1 VEHVLVPLFALFAIF
16 IAPLWMILHYSTK
29 RKMAQGLSSEDEK
42 MLSELWQLANRMESR
57 LNTLETI
64 LDSES
69 PGWRDKV

>member
-1 VEHVLVPLFALFAIF
+1 MANTLVLLFALFAIF
-16 IAPLWMILHYSTK
+16 IAPLWMILHYNTK

-64 LDSES
+64 LDSQA
-69 PGWRDKV
+69 PGWRNKV

>member
-1 VEHVLVPLFALFAIF
+1 MTTTLVPILPFLVPIAIVW
-16 IAPLWMILHYSTK
+16 LLLHYKTK
-29 RKMAQGLSSEDEK
+29 HRMAQGLSSEDEK

-64 LDSES
+64 LDQQN